1 MRFVDS
7 NVLIY
12 AILDPK
18 RRLTEREKGIKESA
32 ERLMQR
38 INNGEEV
45 VTSVVHISEIANILE
60 DAANLGFAV
69 SFTRDLIS
77 RWNITVEPV
86 DRAMYILAIAIADEK
101 KIGINDALAYE
112 IMKKKEI
119 KEIYSFDKHFDNL
132 PVNRLVK

>member
-32 ERLMQR
+32 GRLMQR

-132 PVNRLVK
+132 PVNRLVE